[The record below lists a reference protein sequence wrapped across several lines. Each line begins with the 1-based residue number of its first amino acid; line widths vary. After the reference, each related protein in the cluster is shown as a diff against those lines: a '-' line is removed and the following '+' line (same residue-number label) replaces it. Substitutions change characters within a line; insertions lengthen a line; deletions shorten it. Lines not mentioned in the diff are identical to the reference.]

1 MSWLSWFSPSKLFSL
16 HANRTVRCV
25 HCAGSFVV
33 PGSAM
38 VLTCPHCYKRV
49 RVDDVVVTG
58 SQIHGRVETCG
69 SVVVRRGGK
78 FNVEVL
84 KAGMGLLVEGE
95 LRTGS
100 AVAPMVVMGP
110 EALWRGD
117 LQTAKLDLHP
127 QARILSGR
135 FRIRPDRLKADTPK
149 PRQRA

>member
-1 MSWLSWFSPSKLFSL
+1 MSWLNWFSPSKLFSL

-33 PGSAM
+33 PGAAQ
-38 VLTCPHCYKRV
+38 VLTCPLCYKRV

-95 LRTGS
+95 VRTGQ
-100 AVAPMVVMGP
+100 AAAPMVVMGP
-110 EALWRGD
+110 DAVWCGD

-127 QARILSGR
+127 QARIVGGK
-135 FRIRPDRLKADTPK
+135 FKIRPDRLKAE
-149 PRQRA
+149 PRKRR

>member
-1 MSWLSWFSPSKLFSL
+1 MSWLNWFSPSKLFSL
-16 HANRTVRCV
+16 TASRTVRCV
-25 HCAGSFVV
+25 HCADTFVV
-33 PGSAM
+33 PGAAQI
-38 VLTCPHCYKRV
+38 LTCPLCYKRV

-95 LRTGS
+95 VRTGE

-110 EALWRGD
+110 EAVWRGD

-127 QARILSGR
+127 EAKIVSGR
-135 FRIRPDRLKADTPK
+135 FRVRPDRLTPS
-149 PRQRA
+149 PSARRGR